1 MNIPKSIKANSSI
14 IFAKEALKRNIKIDH
29 INNYQN
35 KMAFLELSYKNHFEY
50 MMGQKSSKTSAIA
63 SEAVENKALT
73 KSLLDRKG
81 INTVKGRLFNR
92 DCDINEIYRYAE
104 KIEYPVVAKKFDGAH
119 GYLVFLGIKNK
130 KRLCESIEQIF
141 KKDKYV
147 LVEKEFKGKEFR
159 FVASRDKVFAVTNRD
174 PANVIGDGIHNIKEL
189 VKIKNSDPNRGEKNE
204 KPLTRIKIDSIIK
217 QNLVE
222 QNIKLDYI
230 PVEGK
235 KIYLRKESNI
245 STGGDSIDIT
255 DIVHPEFKKIVIA
268 SVKAI
273 PGLAYAGV
281 DLMTNKDI
289 SKKPTKSSYIIIELN
304 SSPGIYLQHFPYQGK
319 SRNVAKEIID
329 ILFPETKGKYIK
341 RYERIPK

>member
-1 MNIPKSIKANSSI
+1 MVKNMPKSIKSSSTI
-14 IFAKEALKRNIKIDH
+14 LLAKEVLGRGIKVSH
-29 INNYQN
+29 INDYQEE
-35 KMAFLELSYKNHFEY
+35 MAFLELSYRNHFEY
-50 MMGQKSSKTSAIA
+50 IIGQSSSKTSDPAHYA
-63 SEAVENKALT
+63 QKNKALT
-73 KSLLDRKG
+73 KSLLSRVK
-81 INTVKGRLFNR
+81 INTAKGKIFGKNKISEAHRF
-92 DCDINEIYRYAE
+92 IEEIG
-104 KIEYPVVAKKFDGAH
+104 YPIVIKPFDGAH
-119 GYLVFLGIKNK
+119 GDSVFIGLKNK
-130 KRLCESIEQIF
+130 KGCSEAINKII
-141 KKDKYV
+141 KKCKYI

-159 FVASRDKVFAVTNRD
+159 FIASCDKVFAVTNRD
-174 PANVIGDGIHNIKEL
+174 PANVVGDGIHNIKEL

-204 KPLTRIKIDSIIK
+204 KPLTKIKIDNITK

-230 PVEGK
+230 PVKGR

-255 DIVHPEFKKIVIA
+255 DIVHPELKKIAVM

-289 SKKPTKSSYIIIELN
+289 SKKPTKNSYVIVEIN
-304 SSPGIYLQHFPYQGK
+304 SSPGIDIHHFPYQGK
-319 SRNVAKEIID
+319 PRNVAKEIID

-341 RYERIPK
+341 